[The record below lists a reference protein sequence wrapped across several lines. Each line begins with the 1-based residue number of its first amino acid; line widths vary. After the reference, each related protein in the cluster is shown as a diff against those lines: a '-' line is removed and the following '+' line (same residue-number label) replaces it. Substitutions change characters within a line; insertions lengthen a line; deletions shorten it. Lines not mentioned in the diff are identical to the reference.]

1 MFIKKCYAPFLVT
14 LMFMV
19 ASITTG
25 AQTTNFYYGDPLPD
39 APELAAP
46 GPFAVGVT
54 TMELINEGQLNIQEI
69 SGGVAPTYDRN
80 LTVEVWYPA
89 KGSKEGNAVY
99 EDVLGIPG
107 NPNRPLVPFSFLGR
121 AEREA
126 KPDQSSGPYP
136 LLIVSHGYLGSR
148 VLMTYLTENL
158 ASKGY
163 VVVAIDH
170 PESTHRN
177 PGKFT
182 STLYYRAFDDLF
194 VLNEVASLGAPG
206 SKSLLS
212 GMVDSDNTALIG
224 YSMGGYGV
232 LNAAGAGYS
241 DQLLQ
246 MFSQMTGGNKAIS
259 VRTSGFSDYRA
270 SIDQRIKAIVAFA
283 PWGMQRGAWTK
294 EALSGIRIPTFLIAG
309 DQDDISGYEVGVKAI
324 YDGITDAEKY
334 LLVYQNARHNVA
346 PNPPPSESLAPGL
359 DINEYYHYAEPV
371 WDQRRINNINQH
383 FLTAFLGKILKG
395 LDYDPYLKLP
405 QESGEGEWKGFKP
418 RTSLGLQLFSEN
430 TAE

>member
-14 LMFMV
+14 LIFMG
-19 ASITTG
+19 ASITAG
-25 AQTTNFYYGDPLPD
+25 AQTTSFFYGDPLPD
-39 APELAAP
+39 APELAAS

-54 TMELINEGQLNIQEI
+54 TMELINEAQLNIQEI
-69 SGGVAPTYDRN
+69 SAGVAPTYDRK

-99 EDVLGIPG
+99 ADVLGIPG

-121 AEREA
+121 AVREA
-126 KPDQSSGPYP
+126 EPDQSAGPYP

-163 VVVAIDH
+163 MVVAIDH

-182 STLYYRAFDDLF
+182 STLYYRALDDLF
-194 VLNEVASLGAPG
+194 VLNEIASLGAPG

-246 MFSQMTGGNKAIS
+246 MFSQMTGGNKSIS
-259 VRTSGFSDYRA
+259 IRTSGDSEYQA
-270 SIDQRIKAIVAFA
+270 SMDQRVKAIVAFA

-294 EALSGIRIPTFLIAG
+294 EALSGIRVPTLLIAG
-309 DQDDISGYEVGVKAI
+309 DKDDISGYEDGVKAI

-405 QESGEGEWKGFKP
+405 QESREGEWKGFKP